1 MLSKGYVGETN
12 MNSRDILKAAEEQMN
27 DALLAYSER
36 TRFDS
41 ELHQPLIEDLSAATT
56 RFLELRRQ
64 FFLGRG

>member
-1 MLSKGYVGETN
+1 
-12 MNSRDILKAAEEQMN
+12 MNSPDILKAAEEQMN

-41 ELHQPLIEDLSAATT
+41 GPHQPLIEDLRAATT
-56 RFLELRRQ
+56 QFLELRRQ